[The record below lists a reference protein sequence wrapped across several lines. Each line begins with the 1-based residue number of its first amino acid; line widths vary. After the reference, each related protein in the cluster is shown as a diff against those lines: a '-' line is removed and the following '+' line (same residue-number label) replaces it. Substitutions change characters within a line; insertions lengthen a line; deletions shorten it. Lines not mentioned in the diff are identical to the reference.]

1 MTKNSQVISFHFTP
15 DELEALKAVQ
25 QSGESLS
32 QTAHRLVRQ
41 SLGFSTES
49 TPGSTSSLSTLST
62 EYVDNLIQLRLAP
75 IEERLAHVEKLPA

>member
-1 MTKNSQVISFHFTP
+1 MSKNSQVISFHFTP
-15 DELEALKAVQ
+15 GELEALKAQQ

-32 QTAHRLVRQ
+32 QTAQRLVRQ
-41 SLGFSTES
+41 SLGLSTES
-49 TPGSTSSLSTLST
+49 TPGSTFSLSTMST